1 MGRGEKRRSNQ
12 NLITMYNE
20 KVKNSGVCYCKTMLL
35 LFVMCLGMHLSVKA
49 NNVRLNGIVKVT
61 DVTSGGLA
69 TLELD
74 LEWDNSWRDNFN
86 WDAVWIF
93 LKYKPASGAWAP
105 VYLQAT
111 GNEASPGYQVMNG
124 KNSDGHVVGVYV
136 FLDGND
142 TKQHAST
149 KVTLKWQC
157 GYTKASFDENQVFL
171 LAQGIEMVYIPF
183 GAYYLGDGTS
193 ANTLCASDG
202 KPLAVGGEE
211 AIPLYQRAS
220 NGTVNT
226 AVSNLNANY
235 PKGNHGF
242 YVMKYET
249 SQEQYVTF
257 LNTLTKAQQE
267 ELLGASFLSA
277 LSPGRYIFGDT
288 VRPSYRNG
296 IVLSAKP
303 QGQPYVFDNDL
314 NGNGVYGEDGD
325 GQCVACNYM
334 SLHDVS
340 AYASW
345 AGLRPMSELE
355 YERACRVPFPQTP
368 KAGEFVWNDN
378 AGVSQVTGLNAWGKE
393 TEVANN
399 TSCNVNS
406 GSGLTRNNQGPVRCG
421 LFARSTSTQLT
432 AGATFWGV
440 MEMGG
445 NVQEIVGNV
454 TNTSLGRT
462 YNGSGYY
469 SYAYW
474 GSAPGQ
480 FGVRGGSFAGADS
493 LLRTSDRSK
502 IYSYFSSWG
511 SRDSTVGFRLVRTLD
526 DGEVAVNPGTIS
538 LRAPLCPGVEST
550 VLETGAASVTGVTGD
565 FPITYIWSYST
576 NNGSTWAVIPGEA
589 GNTLKYSAF
598 VSGRTYLFRRT
609 AVCALGEAL
618 TQTTGITASALTKIT
633 REPADTVKT
642 ECRLSISVTATG
654 TSLTYQWEKDGG
666 ALSGATFATYVE
678 NLSETSDTVKY
689 VCKVTGACG
698 TVSSKEI
705 VAISG
710 VAHKYEDGVLR
721 DSRDGKTYKIRKMPD
736 GHWWMV
742 EDLKFG
748 NCSSSTFRS
757 YYQGSTSGKIASGY
771 YGVCIA
777 STQSGAGYLY
787 NWQGAMNAAGA
798 YSGSNSNPSGNTN
811 GHTVRQW
818 QGICPPGWHLPS
830 GGSDG
835 EFQALYDALCNTVS
849 RIYPGTGKFEG
860 VLGGHGDGSS
870 VKLAGTWGY
879 HWSSTY
885 YDTTSAYR
893 IYFGSSGVY
902 LQTTSLKYGG
912 FAVRC
917 VKDY

>member
-1 MGRGEKRRSNQ
+1 MC
-12 NLITMYNE
+12 
-20 KVKNSGVCYCKTMLL
+20 KVLKNVIPVLVL
-35 LFVMCLGMHLSVKA
+35 AWACLPCFS
-49 NNVRLNGIVKVT
+49 NNVRLNGTVKVT
-61 DVTSGGLA
+61 DVTSAGLA

-105 VYLQAT
+105 VYLQET

-124 KNSDGHVVGVYV
+124 KNSNGNVVGVYV
-136 FLDGND
+136 FLDGID

-183 GAYYLGDGTS
+183 GAYYLGDGKS
-193 ANTLCASDG
+193 ANTLGTADG
-202 KPLAVGGEE
+202 KPFTVIGEE
-211 AIPLYQRAS
+211 AITLYQRVS
-220 NGTVNT
+220 DSTVNM

-235 PKGNHGF
+235 PKGDHGF

-296 IVLSAKP
+296 IVLSAKLE
-303 QGQPYVFDNDL
+303 GQPYVFDNDL

-334 SLHDVS
+334 SLHDAS

-355 YERACRVPFPQTP
+355 YEGACRAPFPQTP

-378 AGVSQVTGLNAWGKE
+378 TSVSLVKVTGLNAPGKE

-406 GSGLTRNNQGPVRCG
+406 GSGLTGNNQGPVRCG

-445 NVQEIVGNV
+445 NVQEIVANV

-462 YNGSGYY
+462 LNGSGYY
-469 SYAYW
+469 DNGYW
-474 GSAPGQ
+474 GSTPGQ

-526 DGEVAVNPGTIS
+526 DGIATVNPGTIS
-538 LRAPLCPGVEST
+538 LSGPLCPGTEYTIS
-550 VLETGAASVTGVTGD
+550 ETGAASVTGVTGD
-565 FPITYIWSYST
+565 FPVTYIWSYST
-576 NNGSTWAVIPGEA
+576 NNGSTWTVIPDSM
-589 GNTLKYSAF
+589 GNTLRYSAF
-598 VSGRTYLFRRT
+598 VPGLTYLFRRT
-609 AVCALGEAL
+609 VICTLGEAS
-618 TQTTGITASALTKIT
+618 TQTARITASALTEIT
-633 REPADTVKT
+633 REPSNTVYAPCK
-642 ECRLSISVTATG
+642 LSISVTATG
-654 TSLTYQWEKDGG
+654 TSLTYQWKKDGV
-666 ALSGATFATYVE
+666 ALSGATSATYFKDPTG
-678 NLSETSDTVKY
+678 LIDTGRY
-689 VCKVTGACG
+689 VCKVTGNCG
-698 TVSSKEI
+698 TVFSKDI
-705 VAISG
+705 LVITND
-710 VAHKYEDGVLR
+710 YENGILTDT
-721 DSRDGKTYKIRKMPD
+721 RDGKKYNIRKMPD
-736 GHWWMV
+736 GHWWMI

-748 NCSSSTFRS
+748 NCDASTFTS
-757 YYQGSTSGKIASGY
+757 YYNESAYGKIAANY
-771 YGVCIA
+771 YGVCIE
-777 STQSGAGYLY
+777 STYSGAGYLY
-787 NWQGAMNAAGA
+787 NWQGAMNHADAY
-798 YSGSNSNPSGNTN
+798 YSGSSSNPSGNTN
-811 GHTVRQW
+811 GNTMRKW
-818 QGICPPGWHLPS
+818 RGICPAGWHLPS

-835 EFQALYDALCNTVS
+835 EFQKLYNAFVS
-849 RIYPGTGKFEG
+849 KYGTSSVYTYFTSCSHFRG
-860 VLGGHGDGSS
+860 VLGGYGVGSYS
-870 VKLAGTWGY
+870 ADKKVTGPGKVGY
-879 HWSSTY
+879 YWSSTWY
-885 YDTTSAYR
+885 SSLAAYALGLYINSSAVTHR
-893 IYFGSSGVY
+893 DQF
-902 LQTTSLKYGG
+902 KDYGY
-912 FAVRC
+912 AVRC